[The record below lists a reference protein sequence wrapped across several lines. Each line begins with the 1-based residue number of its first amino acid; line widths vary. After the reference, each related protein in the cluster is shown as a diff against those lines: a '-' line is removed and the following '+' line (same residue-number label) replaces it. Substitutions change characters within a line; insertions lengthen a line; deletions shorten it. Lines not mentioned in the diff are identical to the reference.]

1 MKDSTERKI
10 ISLSKDSIKPA
21 SRSAYIDEKTGQK
34 VCDPVGN
41 SCAEE
46 IYPKKTEPRILFPV
60 GNSSSEEIL
69 PHQMKQAKQQVC
81 SPEGNNSEE
90 KLLAEAKEESKD
102 SKASDLN
109 KYYRYKTEG
118 EIKIQN
124 QGMLGGLK
132 PAYYKKVLRDA
143 TLYRIRKGIGLLL
156 FLVFT
161 INLPKILTLIHT
173 SFFNDLDAS
182 SQLGKV
188 VCLMY
193 LYIFAISC
201 LICGIKTL
209 SFLLDT
215 AYQYV
220 PEARYWL
227 VDSEFISNETKR
239 FVDLFKGQPY
249 P

>member
-69 PHQMKQAKQQVC
+69 PHQMKQAKQRVC

-90 KLLAEAKEESKD
+90 KLLAEVKEESKD
-102 SKASDLN
+102 SKASDLS
-109 KYYRYKTEG
+109 KYYRYDTDEK
-118 EIKIQN
+118 
-124 QGMLGGLK
+124 QGMLRGFK
-132 PAYYKKVLRDA
+132 SAYYKKVLRDA

-193 LYIFAISC
+193 LYIIAISY

-239 FVDLFKGQPY
+239 FVGLLKGQPY